1 MSLQNDKLTAKELED
16 KKKKKIAS
24 INGDSSKKVVNKD
37 VWGNDKDAAYI
48 DPISGF
54 NLKPTPSKPKTKKE
68 LYNIPASQ
76 ELSKEEV
83 AAIAKGKQ
91 LATKKDDTLN
101 SLKTF
106 ANNFI
111 DSGNLKK
118 VKDNIFGFEYG
129 DDVDLKRNLDTENEL
144 LNDETIIQSVKDNAK
159 KGYEALY
166 PGKKLDQYVVDGLIE
181 DVIKTRVKKN
191 NDEKVAE
198 KKKYQDQQKANGNYA
213 AALNIGINQ
222 HIAETT
228 KEEQFIEKGILK
240 AKSLQDILRSKSYTD
255 AQKINAQ
262 NELIKLGPALNEKL
276 KNYNKEYSFH
286 FDNVTGRRLSQKEVA
301 ARKANG
307 DENSMTDEEKGF
319 KSIVAKQKD
328 QDLESLET
336 GYFTHIAEYG
346 NLQKRLEKKYNIN
359 PKTFAVR
366 ASLAQKGYKPNAN
379 TGEFDNV
386 KIKDIVEFDG
396 SDYALDD
403 IQSNIKGT
411 KPLKRGEGIKYEI
424 QDLVKDKRRL
434 NKEREAYK
442 ITYLMNI
449 DPKSIDPSAWT
460 AVGENFGKSLLGEDF
475 VHDYATSDRDRL
487 DYIQKLFQDN
497 KVKATPEQQK
507 AFERDLPMKIAEATG
522 YGAGEALKFYAAN
535 KITGGIM
542 GATGLSER
550 LAALGKSNGV
560 VDKTLYHAINALK
573 EEATFKAISKGDSQ
587 TGGGAGFYLGGQAIG
602 KILPNN
608 PFYGRGSILF
618 NSIYKNNLQ
627 GGLAMVAGSNAAT
640 VTEGL
645 IKDLSGNKDFKTTLN
660 ENYGTLDHA
669 TEKVIIDG
677 ISGSLLGLAHVDYK
691 YDFKSVSETRKI
703 RNEVY
708 NEIKDLENAGNAE
721 NTSLI
726 KKKKNLLN
734 TLDYNLKAADQNF
747 NKLDINS
754 MMAAKSRAQKE
765 LDAGNLTR
773 SEIADREDII
783 AKTEASVVA
792 AQRTINRTFKATAE
806 SGILGDDVKLN
817 IFEGNESPD
826 GKIKMDSDRLAE
838 YDPIT
843 NSINVNILK
852 YQKGKYGHEM
862 GHAMLQKAFAADKTI
877 SEKFKNLIQET
888 VDKAAANTGGFGKT
902 EDGKNKTLSEVIAE
916 KYHKESKDVQNE
928 EFVMNTLELLQEPKY
943 REAIL
948 GTKLLP
954 DLLRISKDYL
964 NKVGIDISS
973 NPFST
978 DQGKNI
984 TNASELLNFI
994 YELGTVAEGKN
1005 ARSLKNKFE
1014 QFKNI
1019 SIDGEKLI
1027 DNIKGTE
1034 VTTEKAEINKID
1046 KLASKE
1052 IKEQEKKDI
1061 FSKATKAYEDAMRVG
1076 SSSEVAGLMVGMEME
1091 PLVKKQV
1098 ESYLAAKGINM
1109 SRDVVE
1115 DIVRSVTTDSGPG
1128 TFGVPNLVEA
1138 WSKGQGLIEYIK
1150 KERPSREMINSKAKE
1165 LGIQNR
1171 TAAGSEEGTIDKY
1184 IKMAEGGTE
1193 QAQLTS
1199 YVFGNLPKRILQT
1212 LQKSEFADVFNTFS
1226 VEDVKNIDK
1235 LEESAGISGVSGSGS
1250 EGYIDVSS
1258 PEQYTRLSQK
1268 RAEEILGLK
1277 SNVTEKVN
1285 SDATKFLNSQ
1295 KLENLDAKAIGRV
1308 PLKDGGT
1315 AKVAMLESDKA
1326 RITYPDGT
1334 TETIKAR
1341 SPKIVEQ
1348 YLGAP
1353 DKSFQKQ
1360 FNFKE
1365 GLAEDFKNSLYNDLS
1380 KEAGNLINNVKA
1392 TPQYEAFIDKAFPLF
1407 KDYISQSAVNKRF
1420 AEFKEPFM
1428 DKVTGKQAREKTAA
1442 GNPIFTKK
1450 NITLAEWRK
1459 YFLADGTQRIDG
1471 KRRSL
1476 LEALAVE
1483 LGFDATMNVLGQ
1495 EAMREQIE
1503 SRQEALSN
1511 DLISN
1516 YVAVIAKQVDRN
1528 SESPRASIA
1537 IKEAAEELNMPE
1549 EELRFLIPKLLD
1561 EKGNLIPLAE
1571 LFKTEVGSAIWGAG
1585 ERMAGSDLS
1594 NNIEFKRNSDKVR
1607 SGLVEKLVERGFKK
1621 EDVANFKEI
1630 KQLDAEGVKDYEDF
1644 VKDMMNNWLKSSSR
1658 DLTKSPNGKD
1668 AYTII
1673 SQFFSYTGRQ
1683 SFKTNDYFGVNRF
1696 RELANNEKGERNTEI
1711 DTNVSKNLSEDLNKE
1726 WDKWYEDLKALS
1738 EGRGDKLLTLS
1749 NKANK
1754 FFTDAA
1760 EIVKSDKPIKEKIK
1774 DIEDLGGKKEAI
1786 TDITVKSQFLELF
1799 LRTIGEKSKNLN
1811 ETDRKKL
1818 AKNVAVMM
1826 LNNEGFGI
1834 RKFSSENYF
1843 DLSILID
1850 DTIKNEHLKAKA
1862 TFGADVIESILDGTL
1877 GSKENVKKLV
1887 ESYTSLL
1894 GGKTGQLAVDKLVG
1908 TTVENFEQEKMALA
1922 QWINLGGKAGIDAK
1936 EALSNVYNIK
1946 EGKTVW
1952 EDLVAKKIVADISE
1966 KRASKQIKL
1975 DEEISKMI
1983 ERKTGISSTKEL
1995 SDAKAQILGRDKGNY
2010 KFFVPPNAED
2020 FAGMLY
2026 KLYGKGE
2033 QGDKDMAL
2041 LKEKLLDPFEK
2052 GENALSHYRQKLA
2065 NDMKAMD
2072 AELNEIGGE
2081 VSKESKEAL
2090 KKSGFDADQAT
2101 RVYIWTK
2108 QGVEIPGITKEEA
2121 KELVDIVSNDNRL
2134 RNYAKGVMNLVDFPE
2149 PTDSWYGS
2157 NLKYDLY
2164 TYSTEGVRK
2173 DFLKQWDENMKEAFT
2188 PENYNRMEAAY
2199 GKDFVDNFK
2208 QLAKRMKTGKAEYE
2222 NINKVAQKGLD
2233 WINGSVGVI
2242 MWMNIRSAVLQTTA
2256 AFNYVNWG
2264 DNNVLAAGKTL
2275 TNPVEFAK
2283 TFKEL
2288 INSDFLKQRRDGME
2302 INIEDAEIAK
2312 AIEKGGNAPQRLF
2325 GKLIKA
2331 GFKPTQMAD
2340 SFAIAVG
2347 GTPFYINRTKTY
2359 QNEMTTDA
2367 NGNEVRKYS
2376 DAQAKEK
2383 AFEDFRSISEEN
2395 QQSSR
2400 QDRVS
2405 NVQLGVLGRLI
2416 FAFNNTSMQMARLQ
2430 KKAALDIINQR
2441 GDLKTHISKLVYY
2454 GVVQNAVFYALQ
2466 QGMFGMAFGKDDD
2479 ELKEGEKES
2488 IKNKN
2493 QDKAIDLANGMID
2506 NILTGAGLT
2515 GKLLTTAKNTLLKW
2529 QAEAAKEN
2537 KADYSNVVNEVLSI
2551 SPPLSSKTK
2560 KVSTAFKEIKHLG
2573 TKKGQ
2578 KEVEGTGALNSP
2590 YNMPRAKIFSAATNI
2605 PLDRLLTKI
2614 DNMSTAIAGENV
2626 EDWQR
2631 IALGFGWDKWS
2642 LGMYDKPYLTPE
2654 EQKAEDSRIAKE
2666 GAATA
2671 KITREAKKAK
2681 EKAAYD
2687 ALPQEKKDSIDDA
2700 KKRIKDKKLEEK
2712 FIKEA
2717 IRKASMSP
2725 AEIALE
2731 KYRKKQE
2738 RKMKKSSPEYKEKEL
2753 RKARIKDSIN
2763 NVIKNR

>member
-24 INGDSSKKVVNKD
+24 INGKPTTKPVNKD
-37 VWGNDKDAAYI
+37 IWGNDKDTAYI

-68 LYNIPASQ
+68 LYNIPESQ
-76 ELSKEEV
+76 QLSEKEV
-83 AAIAKGKQ
+83 ATRLQGKQ
-91 LATKKDDTLN
+91 FEVEKDDTLN
-101 SLKTF
+101 SIKTF

-111 DSGNLKK
+111 NSGNLKK

-129 DDVDLKRNLDTENEL
+129 EDVDLKRNLDTENEL

-159 KGYEALY
+159 ESYETLY
-166 PGKKLDQYVVDGLIE
+166 PGKKLDQYIVDGLIE
-181 DVIKTRVKKN
+181 DVIKTRIKKN
-191 NDEKVAE
+191 DDEKVAG
-198 KKKYQDQQKANGNYA
+198 KKKYQDQQKANGNYTT
-213 AALNIGINQ
+213 ALNIGINQ

-240 AKSLQDILRSKSYTD
+240 AKSLQDILRSKSHTD

-336 GYFTHIAEYG
+336 GYFTHITEYG

-366 ASLAQKGYKPNAN
+366 ASLAQKGYKPNAD

-386 KIKDIVEFDG
+386 KIKDIIEFDG
-396 SDYALDD
+396 SDYALGD
-403 IQSNIKGT
+403 IQSNIKGA

-449 DPKSIDPSAWT
+449 DPKGIDPSAWT

-475 VHDYATSDRDRL
+475 VHDYVTSDRDRL
-487 DYIQKLFQDN
+487 DYIQKIFQDN

-573 EEATFKAISKGDSQ
+573 EEATFKAISKGESQ

-618 NSIYKNNLQ
+618 NSIYKNNLR

-660 ENYGTLDHA
+660 ENYGTLDQA
-669 TEKVIIDG
+669 TERVIIDG
-677 ISGSLLGLAHVDYK
+677 ISGALLGLAHVDYK

-708 NEIKDLENAGNAE
+708 NEIEDLENAGNAK
-721 NTSLI
+721 NASLI

-792 AQRTINRTFKATAE
+792 AQRTINRAFKATAE
-806 SGILGDDVKLN
+806 SGILGNDVKLN

-877 SEKFKNLIQET
+877 SEKFRNLIQET
-888 VDKAAANTGGFGKT
+888 VDKATANTGGFGKT
-902 EDGKNKTLSEVIAE
+902 EDGRNKTLSEVIAE
-916 KYHKESKDVQNE
+916 KYQKESKDVQNE

-1005 ARSLKNKFE
+1005 VRSLKNKFE

-1019 SIDGEKLI
+1019 SINGEKLI

-1034 VTTEKAEINKID
+1034 VTTEKAEINKIN

-1061 FSKATKAYEDAMRVG
+1061 FSKATRAYEEAMKSG
-1076 SSSEVAGLMVGMEME
+1076 SSAEIAGLMVGYEME
-1091 PLVKKQV
+1091 PLVRKQV
-1098 ESYLAAKGINM
+1098 EGYLAAKGITM
-1109 SRDVVE
+1109 SRDRIQ
-1115 DIVRSVTTDSGPG
+1115 DIIDSLTTDSGRG
-1128 TFGVPNLVEA
+1128 TFGVVNLTEA
-1138 WSKGQGLIEYIK
+1138 WSKGQPFIEFIK
-1150 KERPSREMINSKAKE
+1150 TENPSREAINSKAKE
-1165 LGIQNR
+1165 LGIQDR
-1171 TAAGSEEGTIDKY
+1171 TSAGSDSSTIDKY
-1184 IKMAEGGTE
+1184 IKMAKGETE

-1199 YVFGNLPKRILQT
+1199 YIYGNLPKRILQT
-1212 LQKSEFADVFNTFS
+1212 LQKPEFADVFNTFS
-1226 VEDVKNIDK
+1226 MEDVKNIDK

-1277 SNVTEKVN
+1277 SNVIEKVN

-1308 PLKDGGT
+1308 PLKDGGI

-1353 DKSFQKQ
+1353 DKSFKKQ

-1420 AEFKEPFM
+1420 AEFKEPFI

-1459 YFLADGTQRIDG
+1459 Y
-1471 KRRSL
+1471 
-1476 LEALAVE
+1476 
-1483 LGFDATMNVLGQ
+1483 ATMNVLGK

-1503 SRQEALSN
+1503 SRQEALGT
-1511 DLISN
+1511 DFISN

-1549 EELRFLIPKLLD
+1549 KELRFLIPKLLD
-1561 EKGNLIPLAE
+1561 EKGTLIPLAE
-1571 LFKTEVGSAIWGAG
+1571 LFKTEVGRAIWAAG

-1607 SGLVEKLVERGFKK
+1607 SGLVEKLVERGIKG

-1696 RELANNEKGERNTEI
+1696 RELTNNKEGERNTEI
-1711 DTNVSKNLSEDLNKE
+1711 DATVSKNLSEDLNKE
-1726 WDKWYEDLKALS
+1726 WDKWYKNLDTLS
-1738 EGRGDKLLTLS
+1738 KDRGDNLLTLF

-1754 FFTDAA
+1754 FFADTAK
-1760 EIVKSDKPIKEKIK
+1760 IVKSDKSIGEKIEA
-1774 DIEDLGGKKEAI
+1774 IENIEGKKEAI
-1786 TDITVKSQFLELF
+1786 TDITIKSQFLELF

-1834 RKFSSENYF
+1834 RKFSSENYL

-1850 DTIKNEHLKAKA
+1850 DIIKNEHLKAKA

-1908 TTVENFEQEKMALA
+1908 TTVENFEQEKIALA

-1966 KRASKQIKL
+1966 KRASRQIKL

-1983 ERKTGISSTKEL
+1983 ERKKGISATEEL
-1995 SDAKAQILGRDKGNY
+1995 SDAKAQILGRKKGNY
-2010 KFFVPPNAED
+2010 EFFVPPNAED

-2026 KLYGKGE
+2026 KFYGKSE
-2033 QGDKDMAL
+2033 QGNKDMAL
-2041 LKEKLLDPFEK
+2041 LKEKLLDPFER
-2052 GENALSHYRQKLA
+2052 GENALSHYRQKLV

-2090 KKSGFDADQAT
+2090 EKSGFDADQAT

-2121 KELVDIVSNDNRL
+2121 KELADIVSNDNRL

-2173 DFLKQWDENMKEAFT
+2173 DFLSEWNENMKEAFT

-2199 GKDFVDNFK
+2199 GKDFVNNFK
-2208 QLAKRMKTGKAEYE
+2208 VLAKRMRTGKADYE
-2222 NINKVAQKGLD
+2222 NMNEAAQKGLD

-2242 MWMNIRSAVLQTTA
+2242 MWMNLRSAVLQTTA
-2256 AFNYVNWG
+2256 AFNYINWS
-2264 DNNVLAAGKTL
+2264 DNNVLSAGKTL

-2288 INSDFLKQRRDGME
+2288 INSDFLKQRRDGLQ

-2325 GKLIKA
+2325 GQLIKA
-2331 GFKPTQMAD
+2331 GFKPTQLAD
-2340 SFAIAVG
+2340 SFAIAIG

-2359 QNEMTTDA
+2359 QKEMTTDA
-2367 NGNEVRKYS
+2367 NGNEVRKYT

-2383 AFEDFRSISEEN
+2383 AFEDFRSVSEEN

-2430 KKAALDIINQR
+2430 KKAASDIVNRR

-2454 GVVQNAVFYALQ
+2454 GVIQNAMFYALQ
-2466 QGMFGMAFGKDDD
+2466 QGMFGMMFGKDDD
-2479 ELKEGEKES
+2479 ELKEGEAED
-2488 IKNKN
+2488 IKKKN
-2493 QDKAIDLANGMID
+2493 QDKVVKLANGMVD
-2506 NILTGAGLT
+2506 GFLTGSSMS
-2515 GKLLTTAKNTLLKW
+2515 GKLLVTAKNTLLKY
-2529 QAEAAKEN
+2529 QEEAAKEN
-2537 KADYSNVVNEVLSI
+2537 KADYANVVNEALSV

-2560 KVSTAFKEIKHLG
+2560 KVSSAFKELKYLG

-2578 KEVEGTGALNSP
+2578 KEVEGTGVLNSP
-2590 YNMPRAKIFSAATNI
+2590 YNMPRAKLFSAATNI
-2605 PLDRLLTKI
+2605 PLDRVISKI
-2614 DNMSTAIAGENV
+2614 SNVVTATTDENIQ
-2626 EDWQR
+2626 DWQR

-2642 LGMYDKPYLTPE
+2642 LGLYDKPYLTPA

-2671 KITREAKKAK
+2671 KANREAKKAK
-2681 EKAAYD
+2681 EKAEFD
-2687 ALPQEKKDSIDDA
+2687 ALPQEKKDSIEDA
-2700 KKRIKDKKLEEK
+2700 KKRVKDKKAEEK

-2717 IRKASMSP
+2717 LRKARMSP
-2725 AEIALE
+2725 EELALE
-2731 KYRKKQE
+2731 KYRKSQE
-2738 RKMKKSSPEYKEKEL
+2738 RKFKKSSPEYKEKQL
-2753 RKARIKDSIN
+2753 RRARIKDSIN